1 MATRART
8 KITGRKFAVAL
19 LAIFTAMIAS
29 SCGKATHEIKNKLPV
44 FPVKGKLVLDGQP
57 MPGAEIFF
65 HPVHEFPKES
75 SQLKPHARADAEG
88 AFQISTYVGQDGAP
102 AGEYY
107 VTVSWKGPL
116 QEGMNSEQR
125 DDLPEKIS
133 ERFQNPHW
141 SRLKAVVKE
150 GENDLPT
157 WDLAEVERQASN
169 SQ

>member
-1 MATRART
+1 MATMAKKKT
-8 KITGRKFAVAL
+8 STQKIAVVL
-19 LAIFTAMIAS
+19 LALFTATIAS

-44 FPVKGKLVLDGQP
+44 FPVKGKVTLDGQP
-57 MPGAEIFF
+57 MPGAEVFF
-65 HPVHEFPKES
+65 HPVREFPKES
-75 SQLKPHARADAEG
+75 SQLKPHARADADG

-107 VTVSWKGPL
+107 VTVSWKGPI

-125 DDLPEKIS
+125 DELPEKIS

-141 SRLKAVVKE
+141 SRLKAVIKE
-150 GENDLPT
+150 EENDLPA